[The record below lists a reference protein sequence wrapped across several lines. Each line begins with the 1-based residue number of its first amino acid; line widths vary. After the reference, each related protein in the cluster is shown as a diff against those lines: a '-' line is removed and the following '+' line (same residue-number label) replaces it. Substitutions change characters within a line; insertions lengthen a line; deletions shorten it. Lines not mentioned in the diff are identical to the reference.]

1 MSGSKISCGLVIFLL
16 LGNEYI
22 VELLTVVFMTR
33 AACFNFSYHFE
44 NELNFSLISKKNFEY
59 LFYKIV
65 YPNNTM
71 NSPF

>member
-22 VELLTVVFMTR
+22 VELLTVVLTR